1 MVCATVEMLSLT
13 RLCCPFLAA
22 KSRKRSVSLLQVQAD
37 YPLIDCFMPLTFQE
51 LEGLCVAK

>member
-37 YPLIDCFMPLTFQE
+37 YPLIGCFMPLTFQ
-51 LEGLCVAK
+51 